1 MVKFPSCSRSWL
13 WPGLGVVFTSSLR
26 KVNTAGCVHPDYE
39 GTLPGPA
46 AYLRWYS
53 RNGPVRDPAAPTV
66 AVLLYRKH
74 VRAGP
79 AHYLTQA

>member
-1 MVKFPSCSRSWL
+1 MSGFDTTSRSDAR
-13 WPGLGVVFTSSLR
+13 VR
-26 KVNTAGCVHPDYE
+26 RNAGCVHPDHQ
-39 GTLPGPA
+39 GTLPSPA

-74 VRAGP
+74 VRV
-79 AHYLTQA
+79 